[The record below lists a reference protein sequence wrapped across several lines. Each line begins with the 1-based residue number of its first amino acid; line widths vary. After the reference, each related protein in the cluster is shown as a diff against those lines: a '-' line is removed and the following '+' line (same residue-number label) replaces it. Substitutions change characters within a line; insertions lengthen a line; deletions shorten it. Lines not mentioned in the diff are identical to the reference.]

1 MKIENIKFKDK
12 CITPKYAD
20 KIVCGSLVSFPDGSI
35 FGINKEE

>member
-12 CITPKYAD
+12 CITLIYAD

-35 FGINKEE
+35 FGIKEEE